1 MIDGYGYTIDCI
13 LIDGILKKD
22 DIIMVMGFEGPI
34 KTKIRALL
42 TPHPMKEMRVKGEY
56 IKHDVIFASNGIKI
70 AAPELEQAV
79 AGS

>member
-1 MIDGYGYTIDCI
+1 MIEGHGYTIDCI
-13 LIDGILKKD
+13 LIDGVIRKD
-22 DIIMVMGFEGPI
+22 DHIMLMGFNGII

-56 IKHDVIFASNGIKI
+56 LRHEAIFASNGVKI
-70 AAPELEQAV
+70 SAPELEEAV

>member
-1 MIDGYGYTIDCI
+1 M
-13 LIDGILKKD
+13 L
-22 DIIMVMGFEGPI
+22 MGFNGPI

-56 IKHDVIFASNGIKI
+56 IKHDILFASNGIKI
-70 AAPELEQAV
+70 AAPDLEEAV